1 MKNISMRRLTIGQ
14 GIRQR
19 KYKDEKTLF
28 PIIKLEGVW
37 LEEAG
42 FLPNT
47 PIYLFV
53 EDGKI
58 TIKTEPERKIEAK
71 AIELYNILNPAA

>member
-1 MKNISMRRLTIGQ
+1 MRNITMRRLTIGA
-14 GIRQR
+14 GIRPR
-19 KYKDEKTLF
+19 KYHQKTVF
-28 PIIKLEGVW
+28 PVIRLEGVW